1 MGENCNDGQGYDGSF
16 QKDQEEILQRN
27 GNLAAHDDTAD
38 FGHIDQLCYAGCRN
52 HKSCDLAFDG
62 GCDHAGQ
69 EHIRKAD
76 DDRLAGQF
84 CFGNLQ

>member
-1 MGENCNDGQGYDGSF
+1 MSKNSDDWQCYDGSF
-16 QKDQEEILQRN
+16 NKDNKEIFQRN
-27 GNLAAHDDTAD
+27 RDLAAHDDTAD
-38 FGHIDQLCYAGCRN
+38 FGHIDQLCYAGCCN

-62 GCDHAGQ
+62 GCDDAGQ

-76 DDRLAGQF
+76 DDRLAGQL